1 MQSSSGMPAQPEA
14 ILEWLQK
21 EMGYRPLGPYA
32 SSAKAAVPAAESLR
46 KTCRGNMIPV
56 WNFLLKRVK
65 SDKTVE
71 NIRRNILVHGADD
84 VDKGRRKGKLGVGKE
99 ETSSSSSREMAL
111 QEREMAEKEVERLRQ
126 IVRRQRKELK
136 ARMIEVSREEAER
149 KRYSIIN
156 AFFVFEAEGE
166 ILGSYG
172 RIQRCKLTDWFSIYR
187 HKQVMLEAYDQQCDE
202 AAKIFAEYHKLLRYY
217 VNQARDA
224 QRSSIDSS
232 SEMVTSFPANNEKE
246 LYSTVK
252 GSKSADDVILIET
265 TRERNIRK
273 VCESLAVQMS
283 EKIRSSFPAY
293 EGSAIHVNPELE
305 AAKLVIDID
314 GDLPTEIKDVIADCL
329 KSPPYLLQAITS
341 YTQRLKTLITREI
354 EKIDV
359 RADAEAL
366 RYKYENNTI
375 IEASSTDIS
384 SPLQYHLYGN
394 GKLGGDA
401 PSRGTENQLLER
413 QKAHVQQFLA
423 TEDAL
428 NKAAEARNTS
438 QLLLKRLHGSGD
450 AVSSHS
456 IVTAGTSQNMSSL
469 RQLELEVWAKERE
482 AAGLH
487 ASLNTLMSE
496 VHRLDKLCAERKEA
510 ENSLRKKWK
519 KIEEFDARRSELESI
534 YKALL
539 KANMDAA
546 SFWSQQP
553 LAAREYASSTI
564 IPACNV
570 VVDLSNNAQDLIDKE
585 VSAFYRTPDNSLY
598 MLPST
603 PQRRAQG
610 ARRMRLTEKRL
621 WNSEAMHVSE
631 VRASVR
637 LWHGRGAPPA
647 HFFFCTPGVPFL
659 RLRLC
664 RRLPKARP
672 GARLQNSARL
682 LAPEAMEALLESMG
696 ANGSTGPEA
705 VATAER
711 NAAVLTARAGARDP
725 SAVPSICR
733 ISAALQ
739 YPAGS
744 DGLDPGLASVL
755 ESMEFCLKLR
765 GSEACVLEDLTK
777 AINLVHVRR
786 DLVESGHAL
795 LNHAHRAQQEY
806 DRTTNYCLNVASEQ
820 EKTVSEKW
828 LPELSNAVLNA
839 QKCLEDC
846 KYVRGLLDEWWEQPA
861 STVVDWVAID
871 GENVAAWQ
879 NHVKQLLAFYDNIQV
894 GQSGSFTSRLAVWA
908 VRLANAMGHVAK
920 FYERR
925 WGKDTELVQL
935 RYADFIACVVQH
947 NRSMEIWKDK
957 YSGLAINAAFQHL
970 KL

>member
-1 MQSSSGMPAQPEA
+1 MQSSSGMAAQPEA

-46 KTCRGNMIPV
+46 KICRGNMIPV

-84 VDKGRRKGKLGVGKE
+84 VDKGRRKGKFGVGKE

-149 KRYSIIN
+149 KRMLDERSN
-156 AFFVFEAEGE
+156 
-166 ILGSYG
+166 
-172 RIQRCKLTDWFSIYR
+172 YR

-202 AAKIFAEYHKLLRYY
+202 AAKIFAEYHKRLRYY

-224 QRSSIDSS
+224 QRSSVDSS

-305 AAKLVIDID
+305 AAKLGIDID

-428 NKAAEARNTS
+428 NKAAEARNMS

-603 PQRRAQG
+603 PQ
-610 ARRMRLTEKRL
+610 
-621 WNSEAMHVSE
+621 
-631 VRASVR
+631 
-637 LWHGRGAPPA
+637 
-647 HFFFCTPGVPFL
+647 
-659 RLRLC
+659 
-664 RRLPKARP
+664 
-672 GARLQNSARL
+672 
-682 LAPEAMEALLESMG
+682 ALLESMG

-739 YPAGS
+739 YPAGEFRWS
-744 DGLDPGLASVL
+744 GSWFSIGSRIHGVLFKASR
-755 ESMEFCLKLR
+755 F
-765 GSEACVLEDLTK
+765 EACVLEDLTK

-846 KYVRGLLDEWWEQPA
+846 KYVGGLLDEWWEQPA
-861 STVVDWVAID
+861 STVVDWVAVD

-879 NHVKQLLAFYDNIQV
+879 NHVKQLLAFYD
-894 GQSGSFTSRLAVWA
+894 
-908 VRLANAMGHVAK
+908 K
-920 FYERR
+920 
-925 WGKDTELVQL
+925 
-935 RYADFIACVVQH
+935 
-947 NRSMEIWKDK
+947 
-957 YSGLAINAAFQHL
+957 
-970 KL
+970 

>member
-1 MQSSSGMPAQPEA
+1 MQSSSGMAAQPEA

-46 KTCRGNMIPV
+46 KICRGNMIPV

-84 VDKGRRKGKLGVGKE
+84 VDKGRRKGKFGVGKE

-111 QEREMAEKEVERLRQ
+111 QEREIAEKEVERLRQ

-149 KRYSIIN
+149 KRHSIIN
-156 AFFVFEAEGE
+156 AF
-166 ILGSYG
+166 L
-172 RIQRCKLTDWFSIYR
+172 CLKLKVRFLAVMVESR

-202 AAKIFAEYHKLLRYY
+202 AAKIFAEYHKRLRYY

-224 QRSSIDSS
+224 QRSSVDSS

-283 EKIRSSFPAY
+283 EKF
-293 EGSAIHVNPELE
+293 
-305 AAKLVIDID
+305 KLFFQ
-314 GDLPTEIKDVIADCL
+314 LMKDVQ
-329 KSPPYLLQAITS
+329 SM
-341 YTQRLKTLITREI
+341 
-354 EKIDV
+354 
-359 RADAEAL
+359 
-366 RYKYENNTI
+366 YKYENNTI

-428 NKAAEARNTS
+428 NKAAEARNMS

-469 RQLELEVWAKERE
+469 RQLEGSYDDVECAAKSVYCWDNGRSKGSFRLWASCAAAVLEVWAKERE

-603 PQRRAQG
+603 PQLLETRPRR
-610 ARRMRLTEKRL
+610 
-621 WNSEAMHVSE
+621 EAHE
-631 VRASVR
+631 AHRKTP
-637 LWHGRGAPPA
+637 LELRGDAC
-647 HFFFCTPGVPFL
+647 FG
-659 RLRLC
+659 
-664 RRLPKARP
+664 
-672 GARLQNSARL
+672 GARLGAPLGASGMVEARL
-682 LAPEAMEALLESMG
+682 LHNSFFGAFVTAVVKFNVLISLMHPLHSVQALLESMG

-861 STVVDWVAID
+861 STVVDWVAVD

-935 RYADFIACVVQH
+935 RCLYQTD
-947 NRSMEIWKDK
+947 MKT
-957 YSGLAINAAFQHL
+957 
-970 KL
+970 